1 MAVQATYRTESVE
14 DTQNLGRHIGAF
26 MAASQDP
33 ICLAL
38 VGDMGAGKTHFSQG
52 IGAGFG
58 VEEEMT
64 SPTFSLMNTYS
75 VGPKVLYHF
84 DLYRLE
90 DTEELDT
97 IGFYEYTEDQMALV
111 EWADKFPEEMPE
123 EALWIYIDKTDDR
136 TRTFRIESSTLSR
149 DELVAIG
156 GSYVVGD

>member
-1 MAVQATYRTESVE
+1 MVVHVTYRTESVE

-38 VGDMGAGKTHFSQG
+38 VGDMGAGETHLSQG

-58 VEEEMT
+58 VLEEMT
-64 SPTFSLMNTYS
+64 SPTFALMNTYS
-75 VGPKVLYHF
+75 VGRKTLYHF

-90 DTEELDT
+90 NPEELDT

-123 EALWIYIDKTDDR
+123 ETIWIYIDKHDDR
-136 TRTFRIESSTLSR
+136 TRTFRIESSSLSQ

-156 GSYVVGD
+156 GSYVVGN